1 MGAAERRRDTAP
13 EAKEATMHLAL
24 PRSTEVPAQELKLRV
39 AIGASGLSLVL
50 LAGAL
55 AALLG
60 GAAA

>member
-1 MGAAERRRDTAP
+1 
-13 EAKEATMHLAL
+13 MHLAL